1 MDVDRGLWWFV
12 SWGWVL
18 LWCVTLAAV
27 VVLMVLAWRHLRR
40 REPESEVPGLLF
52 YVHGQRVINLC
63 KVGRYDDAVTRQ
75 FVEQITVTK
84 DGRLQVGPTEFG
96 IGAGGSVQKQTT
108 NTYEKPATEI
118 DVIGVVLAGLRS
130 GHGVVHVDLE
140 TQTIR
145 ADPARPTPP
154 VRLSEIR
161 DYVSV
166 DGRFRLASRTE
177 GKAVL
182 VAPAGNV
189 VVRVECDHEG
199 LRDTEIPDGLFNA
212 RCLGK
217 VQSWHPEKGEIVVLP
232 VVIFQ

>member
-1 MDVDRGLWWFV
+1 MGVDRGLWWSV
-12 SWGWVL
+12 SWAWVL
-18 LWCVTLAAV
+18 LWCVTLAALV
-27 VVLMVLAWRHLRR
+27 MLVVLAWRFLRR
-40 REPESEVPGLLF
+40 RESEPEVPGLLF

-118 DVIGVVLAGLRS
+118 DVIGVVLAGLRA
-130 GHGVVHVDLE
+130 GHGVVHVDLVS
-140 TQTIR
+140 QTIR
-145 ADPARPTPP
+145 ADPARQARAS
-154 VRLSEIR
+154 RLSEIR

-166 DGRFRLASRTE
+166 DGRFRLASRTGE
-177 GKAVL
+177 KAVL
-182 VAPAGNV
+182 VASVGAMS
-189 VVRVECDHEG
+189 VRVECDQAG
-199 LRDTEIPDGLFNA
+199 LRDTEVPDGLFNA